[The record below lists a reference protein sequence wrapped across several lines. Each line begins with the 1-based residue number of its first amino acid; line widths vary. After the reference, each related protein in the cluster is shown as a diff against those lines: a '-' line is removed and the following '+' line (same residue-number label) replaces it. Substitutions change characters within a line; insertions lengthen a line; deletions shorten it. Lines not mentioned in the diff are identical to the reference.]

1 MEIVNVEIYVNPT
14 SNYNHHMIFISMKWL
29 DRKQEFII
37 RRPQLSLFISFIK
50 GLVVGL
56 LICHFIGCE
65 YTTILMPTEEFPV
78 FELSGISYWQLQHE
92 GEGDDRKPI
101 ARVILQMYAY
111 YDGVVDEV
119 WFHGKIMDRVT
130 YELISEDSVYIGHFV
145 GRADSTFTIY
155 KQDGYDNRPEYP
167 KWTMW
172 VTSEYDEE

>member
-1 MEIVNVEIYVNPT
+1 MGCDYST
-14 SNYNHHMIFISMKWL
+14 
-29 DRKQEFII
+29 II
-37 RRPQLSLFISFIK
+37 
-50 GLVVGL
+50 
-56 LICHFIGCE
+56 
-65 YTTILMPTEEFPV
+65 MPTEEEYPD
-78 FELSGISYWQLQHE
+78 FELAGTSYWQLQHE

-119 WFHGKIMDRVT
+119 WFHGKIMDRIT

-167 KWTMW
+167 KWAMW
-172 VTSEYDEE
+172 VTSEYDEG

>member
-1 MEIVNVEIYVNPT
+1 
-14 SNYNHHMIFISMKWL
+14 MIFISMKWL

-65 YTTILMPTEEFPV
+65 YTTILMPTEEFPI

-155 KQDGYDNRPEYP
+155 KQDGYANRPEYP
-167 KWTMW
+167 KWAMW